1 MTSSIMMEIEK
12 PQETLEEREEKE
24 QILANLDIYF
34 HDSKILQASN
44 L

>member
-1 MTSSIMMEIEK
+1 MEIEK
-12 PQETLEEREEKE
+12 PQETLEEREKKE
-24 QILANLDIYF
+24 GILANLDIYF